1 MVELTRQF
9 FDRLALIPKILTVV
23 VVVSVLVS
31 LVVALTPSEGKRTI
45 TVDFPRTVSLY
56 EGSDVRILGV
66 PVGKVETITPKG
78 DTVRVKLTYND
89 KYQVPAGA
97 KAAIVAPAIVGDR
110 FVQLAPAYE
119 GGKVMADG
127 ARLDA
132 TRTETPVE
140 LDKVYQSLDDLA
152 VALGP
157 NGANSKGALSNLV
170 DASAQNLAGEGQKIN
185 DTLKDLSRLS
195 ETLAGNKDELFGSV
209 QQIERFVRMLK
220 ANDEAVRGF
229 NTSLAQVSTVLEG
242 ERKDLA
248 KTLETLSVALGDI
261 DTFVKTNQ
269 KSLRANVRDLTE
281 ISKVIVKNR
290 ESLDETF
297 KSAPT
302 ALSNLAFTYNKKYG
316 TLDNRT
322 DLLESIGDS
331 ISRPVTDACTTLGDQ
346 AKTLCTQLEQVLGLL
361 QKGPPLPLPR
371 PAPGNA
377 ATASNSP
384 EPVDDSLADMLAVS

>member
-1 MVELTRQF
+1 MVELSRQF
-9 FDRLALIPKILTVV
+9 FNRLALIPKILTVLV
-23 VVVSVLVS
+23 VISVLVS
-31 LVVALTPSEGKRTI
+31 LVVALTPRDGKRYV

-66 PVGKVETITPKG
+66 PVGEVETITPKG
-78 DTVRVKLTYND
+78 DTVRVKLFYDD
-89 KYQVPAGA
+89 KYKVPANA

-157 NGANSKGALSNLV
+157 KGANSKGALSNLI
-170 DASAQNLAGEGQKIN
+170 DASAQNLDGEGQKIN
-185 DTLKDLSRLS
+185 DTLKDLSTLN
-195 ETLAGNKDELFGSV
+195 ETLADNKDELFGSV

-242 ERKDLA
+242 ERKDLS
-248 KTLETLSVALGDI
+248 KTLETLAVTLGDV

-281 ISKVIVKNR
+281 ISKVLVKNR
-290 ESLDETF
+290 KVLDETF
-297 KSAPT
+297 QAAPT

-322 DLLESIGDS
+322 DLLKAAGDAIGAS
-331 ISRPVTDACTTLGDQ
+331 VTDAC
-346 AKTLCTQLEQVLGLL
+346 KTAPAPSKDLCTQLEQELALL
-361 QKGPPLPLPR
+361 QYSAGRSR
-371 PAPGNA
+371 PAPGKA
-377 ATASNSP
+377 TTASTSP
-384 EPVDDSLADMLAVS
+384 EPVDDSLSDMLAVG